1 MALRKFLNGRF
12 KPVKLRTAMVL
23 IITISLIITST
34 AIATMLLS
42 NHKTLLEKRSIA
54 TIKDSLAIA
63 SSTIDNYIESEIKAP
78 IYLISKYD
86 EFIDLLNEKRGQ
98 GLRDSLVMTYLLNEK
113 LLDNSTTTAETEQH
127 IILENKEGRI
137 YNLSSPM
144 TINNNDIDTFMHED
158 AVMPREAYYGRFLEP
173 MSSKILTENQDETWM
188 IPYVQNIIALT
199 PYSYEGKVVVAIP
212 ESTLANLI
220 SDNSLTENGFIL
232 IVSPEG
238 NVITCTNRAGRNG
251 LWHDEIAYW
260 KSSGSLN
267 GDNHYIDRKNDTV
280 NVSLTDSETD
290 WTYISISD
298 LDAIYGPIN
307 RELAIYMLLS
317 ILIIGA
323 AIFAVLRT
331 SRHINE
337 PFENLKKSMHDVI
350 KTRDFTVQL
359 EERGPSDVRELTRA
373 YNVLCS
379 DMDHMIWNE
388 YELRRQTQLAEF
400 DALVTQ
406 INPHFLA
413 NTLDSIV
420 WKAYMADVPEIA
432 EMASGLGELFSLAL
446 NGGNAMTSLGNEIR
460 YAEAYI
466 TLQNYRYDG
475 KIILSVLD
483 NTGENIDEITVPK
496 LIIQPII
503 ENSLKHGFKS
513 TMKDFAVTISLE
525 NIDDALEI
533 TISDTGTGMDAETL
547 ERTKAK
553 LIRKA
558 DGYDH
563 GKAEYNFKKGE
574 GVGMVNV
581 NQRLRLYYGK
591 EAGLVI
597 ISTGPEGTV
606 ISLSLP
612 LIINRD
618 GC

>member
-34 AIATMLLS
+34 AIAAMLLS
-42 NHKTLLEKRSIA
+42 SHKRLLEKRSIA
-54 TIKDSLAIA
+54 TIKDSLSIA

-86 EFIDLLNEKRGQ
+86 EFIDLLNENRGQ
-98 GLRDSLVMTYLLNEK
+98 TLRDSLVMTYLLNEK
-113 LLDNSTTTAETEQH
+113 LLDKSTTTVETEQH

-144 TINNNDIDTFMHED
+144 TINNEDIDAFMHD
-158 AVMPREAYYGRFLEP
+158 AADMPREAYYGRFLEP
-173 MSSKILTENQDETWM
+173 MSSKILTGNQDETWM

-212 ESTLANLI
+212 ESTLADLI

-238 NVITCTNRAGRNG
+238 NVITCTNRAGRNN
-251 LWHDEIAYW
+251 LWHEEIAYW

-267 GDNHYIDRKNDTV
+267 GDNHYIDRKNGTV
-280 NVSLTDSETD
+280 NVSLTDSETG

-466 TLQNYRYDG
+466 ALQNYRYDG

-513 TMKDFAVTISLE
+513 TMKDFTVTISLE

-591 EAGLVI
+591 EAGLAI

-606 ISLSLP
+606 ISLNLP

>member
-12 KPVKLRTAMVL
+12 QPVKLRTAMVL

-42 NHKTLLEKRSIA
+42 NHKMLLEKRSIA
-54 TIKDSLAIA
+54 TIKDSLSIA

-86 EFIDLLNEKRGQ
+86 EFIDLLNENRGQ
-98 GLRDSLVMTYLLNEK
+98 TLRDSLVMTYLLNEK

-173 MSSKILTENQDETWM
+173 MSSKILTENQEETWM
-188 IPYVQNIIALT
+188 VPYVQNIIALT

-212 ESTLANLI
+212 ESTLADLI

-238 NVITCTNRAGRNG
+238 NVITCTNKAGRNG

-280 NVSLTDSETD
+280 NVSLTDSETG

-298 LDAIYGPIN
+298 LDTIYGPIN

-466 TLQNYRYDG
+466 SLQNYRYDG

-513 TMKDFAVTISLE
+513 TMKDFTVTISLE

-591 EAGLVI
+591 EAGLAI

-606 ISLSLP
+606 ISLNLP